1 MEENT
6 MEQVLISIITNMST
20 ADVILIFVV
29 MLTTLTMLRGNPL
42 GKRLATLFFFTND
55 DSLKNEKIIQLE
67 KQMKTLEERLT
78 KNVLKDKEELIH
90 QLLKKYIDDNIL
102 ELINEKIKNTDV
114 IKDSII
120 KNLKE
125 DIKDETEN
133 YLAKTSVNDIQEAI
147 KNDSNRKLLL
157 NTLEKESRNAS
168 TLKMVMINLFVIA
181 TFAFIVFNIFKQPDF
196 TSNSYF
202 AILGLYFSL
211 GAFMLYIIRTS
222 HFRSSVL
229 LAIHEDERN
238 YNNFDEYISKHK
250 NDKDL
255 SEHDVDVI
263 RMIMTNRSEREQKAN
278 HPYEVIL
285 KGVSGTNVQFKGGK
299 IALGDNNNSKQT

>member
-1 MEENT
+1 
-6 MEQVLISIITNMST
+6 MEQILISLTQNISIADIALILMTAIIT
-20 ADVILIFVV
+20 IG
-29 MLTTLTMLRGNPL
+29 MLRNNTL
-42 GKRLATLFFFTND
+42 GKKLATLFFFTND
-55 DSLKNEKIIQLE
+55 DGLKNEKISELE

-78 KNVLKDKEELIH
+78 KNVLKDKEELVH
-90 QLLKKYIDDNIL
+90 QLLEKYIDDNIL
-102 ELINEKIKNTDV
+102 DLINKKIQNADV

-125 DIKDETEN
+125 DIQNTTKN
-133 YLAKTSVNDIQEAI
+133 YLTDTSVKDIQEAI
-147 KNDSNRKLLL
+147 KKDSNHRFLT

-168 TLKMVMINLFVIA
+168 TLKMVMINLFVIV
-181 TFAFIVFNIFKQPDF
+181 TFAFVAFNIVKQPDL
-196 TSNSYF
+196 SSSAYF
-202 AILGLYFSL
+202 ATLGLYFSL

-238 YNNFDEYISKHK
+238 YNNLDEYIYKHK
-250 NDKDL
+250 NNEDIT
-255 SEHDVDVI
+255 EHDVDVI

-299 IALGDNNNSKQT
+299 IALGDNNNSKKT